1 MSTPVMTCVFT
12 CPHASPFLLKE
23 RTIDTC
29 QGAVLGGSGILMAIG
44 ASSVFKGAESGGLGS
59 CCSVSSSFLVG
70 ALGQVW
76 RPWADFGHPH

>member
-23 RTIDTC
+23 RMIDTC

-44 ASSVFKGAESGGLGS
+44 ASSAEGWVPDAQFPPPSLWVLWGKCGDLGLIWGT
-59 CCSVSSSFLVG
+59 LI
-70 ALGQVW
+70 
-76 RPWADFGHPH
+76 